1 MMIFFRSLKGLLV
14 IAPITLFG
22 TSAAQADF
30 LGVYVGAGVWG
41 QDFAG
46 SAVSDVSIEDQLG
59 LADNSG
65 VQAYFRF
72 EHPVPMLPNIRIARS
87 DIEDAGVGVL
97 TSPFEFGG
105 DAFVPGQSVT
115 TTVDMTHTD
124 VTLYYE
130 LVDLAFDLD
139 LGLTTRVLD
148 SQLTI
153 DGVTEEE
160 NAVLP
165 MLYAAGK
172 VGLPFSGFYLA
183 GDINGLGFNG
193 ASVMDYAVKVGWEIE
208 NFILPEFGV
217 EAGFRRF
224 AIDAGDDDL
233 DFVIDMDVEGV
244 FFNITGHF

>member
-1 MMIFFRSLKGLLV
+1 M
-14 IAPITLFG
+14 
-22 TSAAQADF
+22 
-30 LGVYVGAGVWG
+30 
-41 QDFAG
+41 
-46 SAVSDVSIEDQLG
+46 
-59 LADNSG
+59 
-65 VQAYFRF
+65 
-72 EHPVPMLPNIRIARS
+72 
-87 DIEDAGVGVL
+87 
-97 TSPFEFGG
+97 
-105 DAFVPGQSVT
+105 
-115 TTVDMTHTD
+115 
-124 VTLYYE
+124 
-130 LVDLAFDLD
+130 DLAFDLD
-139 LGLTTRVLD
+139 LDLTARVLD

>member
-1 MMIFFRSLKGLLV
+1 
-14 IAPITLFG
+14 
-22 TSAAQADF
+22 
-30 LGVYVGAGVWG
+30 
-41 QDFAG
+41 
-46 SAVSDVSIEDQLG
+46 
-59 LADNSG
+59 
-65 VQAYFRF
+65 
-72 EHPVPMLPNIRIARS
+72 MLPNIRIARS

-139 LGLTTRVLD
+139 LGLTARVLD

-165 MLYAAGK
+165 MLFAAGK

-183 GDINGLGFNG
+183 GDINGLAFDG

-224 AIDAGDDDL
+224 AIDADGGDL

-244 FFNITGHF
+244 FFNVTGHF